1 VLTLR
6 LQWAF
11 LLREARVEG
20 AHAGALA
27 TRLIAAIGSVLVFFF
42 IARALR
48 GAATA
53 GLGPY
58 DASYF
63 AFAVVGLA
71 LLGYMGHGVG
81 AMASGLRDSQASGT
95 LELLVLSPARTW
107 VLLLCSSLAAY
118 PLAAVS
124 FAAYLGTGVALGLDL
139 GAANVAAAA
148 LTVALATVGFAALG
162 VLVASVVFVTAR
174 GNPAAWAVRTG
185 SIVLGGVFYPV
196 GVLPEAMQ
204 VAGQALP
211 LTHALD
217 ALRGSLLLGQGVGEL
232 WPSLLALAGT
242 AAVLLPLSLAACTAT
257 LRIARTDGSL
267 RP

>member
-11 LLREARVEG
+11 LVREARVDG

-27 TRLIAAIGSVLVFFF
+27 TRVIAAIGSVLVFFF

-48 GAATA
+48 GATAA

-71 LLGYMGHGVG
+71 MLGYMGHGVG
-81 AMASGLRDSQASGT
+81 AMASGLRESQAAGT
-95 LELLVLSPARTW
+95 LELLVLSPARTS

-124 FAAYLGTGVALGLDL
+124 LVVYLGTGVALGVDL
-139 GAANVAAAA
+139 AAANVAVA
-148 LTVALATVGFAALG
+148 LVTIALATVAFAALG
-162 VLVASVVFVTAR
+162 VLVASVVFVSTR
-174 GNPAAWAVRTG
+174 GNPAAWAVRTA
-185 SIVLGGVFYPV
+185 SLVLGGVFYPV
-196 GVLPEAMQ
+196 SVLPDALQ

-217 ALRGSLLLGQGVGEL
+217 ALRGSLLLGHGLGEL
-232 WPSLLALAGT
+232 WPSLLALAGIT
-242 AAVLLPLSLAACTAT
+242 AVLLPLSLAACAAT

>member
-1 VLTLR
+1 VVTLR

-20 AHAGALA
+20 SHPGALA
-27 TRLIAAIGSVLVFFF
+27 TRVVAAIGSVLVFFF

-48 GAATA
+48 GAAAA

-58 DASYF
+58 DTGYF

-81 AMASGLRDSQASGT
+81 AMAAGLRESQAAGT
-95 LELLVLSPARTW
+95 LELLVLSPARTS

-124 FAAYLGTGVALGLDL
+124 LAVYLGTGVALGVDL
-139 GAANVAAAA
+139 QAANVGVA
-148 LTVALATVGFAALG
+148 LLTLALATASFAALG
-162 VLVASVVFVTAR
+162 VLVAAVVFVSTR

-185 SIVLGGVFYPV
+185 SLVLGGVFYPV
-196 GVLPEAMQ
+196 GVLPEALQ
-204 VAGQALP
+204 VAAQAVP

-217 ALRGSLLLGQGVGEL
+217 ALRGSLLLGHGLGEV
-232 WPSLLALAGT
+232 WPSLLALAGLT
-242 AAVLLPLSLAACTAT
+242 AALLPLSLAACAAT

>member
-20 AHAGALA
+20 AHRGALA
-27 TRLIAAIGSVLVFFF
+27 TRLVAAVGSVLVFFF

-48 GAATA
+48 GAAAA

-58 DASYF
+58 DTGYF

-81 AMASGLRDSQASGT
+81 AMASGLRDSQAAGT
-95 LELLVLSPARTW
+95 LELLVLSPARTS
-107 VLLLCSSLAAY
+107 VLLLCSSLATY

-124 FAAYLGTGVALGLDL
+124 FTAYLGTGVALGVDL
-139 GAANVAAAA
+139 GAANVGVAA
-148 LTVALATVGFAALG
+148 LTVALATIGFAALG
-162 VLVASVVFVTAR
+162 VLVASVVFVSTR

-185 SIVLGGVFYPV
+185 SMVLGGVFYPV
-196 GVLPEAMQ
+196 GVLPEAMR

-211 LTHALD
+211 LTHALE
-217 ALRGSLLLGQGVGEL
+217 ALRGSLLLDRGLDEL

-242 AAVLLPLSLAACTAT
+242 TAVLLPLSLAACIIT